1 MKVTFLLIIAN
12 IVVFA
17 LQILFSPAFTDL
29 FALTPADALEGK
41 YWQFITYMFLHGGSL
56 HILLNMF
63 VLAIFGPGV
72 ENQLGWKRFLILYF
86 LAGLGSAFLYIL
98 LTENFLFTLI
108 GASGAVFGVLTAYG
122 FLFPRN
128 VILLFFV
135 PMPAIVAVIAITAFE
150 LFAGIFNL
158 LPGIAN
164 FGHIGGIVVSVLLML
179 FWKFTAKKIPVEERE
194 PQSYEFAWE

>member
-12 IVVFA
+12 IVVFG
-17 LQILFSPAFTDL
+17 LQILSPGVTETL
-29 FALTPADALEGK
+29 ALTPAVALEGG

-72 ENQLGWKRFLILYF
+72 EHSLGWKKFVLLYF
-86 LAGLGSAFLYIL
+86 VAGLGSAFLHIL
-98 LTENFLFTLI
+98 LTGISLVKML

-122 FLFPRN
+122 ILFPRN
-128 VILLFFV
+128 WIIMFPGI
-135 PMPAIVAVIAITAFE
+135 PMPAILAVAVFAGLE
-150 LFAGIFNL
+150 LFFGVTGIQQ
-158 LPGIAN
+158 GIAN
-164 FGHIGGIVVSVLLML
+164 FGHLGGIVTGVALIL
-179 FWKFTAKKIPVEERE
+179 FWRFTAKKIPVEERE